1 MAATTARIDPTTEA
15 APLTAQAHATRP
27 SLRVPAEAMTVG
39 KTVPRGTPI
48 AVATRHAAAPRAR
61 SGHARVPAAT
71 RSNASAAR
79 VTPSLPPADAADPP
93 AAPTRSAASPS
104 ARASAG

>member
-48 AVATRHAAAPRAR
+48 AVATRHAAAARAR
-61 SGHARVPAAT
+61 SGHARVPGRDAVKREERHRHDDGT
-71 RSNASAAR
+71 RERRTGNAQSAA
-79 VTPSLPPADAADPP
+79 
-93 AAPTRSAASPS
+93 
-104 ARASAG
+104 G